1 MIRLATTERAY
12 PWGVLRSTN
21 ASKIKFALVEKG
33 LPFEVDRV
41 QPGDLWKKPAEMR
54 VVHPLA
60 KVPWIVD
67 DGLGVFDSTVILEY
81 LEDRYPTPALLPGAV
96 AARADVRMVE
106 TFADEALLTGVLA
119 GIWMP
124 LWQSPE
130 RRDAS
135 AQDAA
140 RGELRNSVLPWLEAR
155 LEDGREWM
163 CGDFSLAD
171 VALAPCAMVLEV
183 DATDLT
189 VVPHFAAYLDRLRAR
204 PAYRLIS
211 PQTTLA
217 DSERFG

>member
-21 ASKIKFALVEKG
+21 ASKIKFAMAEKG
-33 LPFEVDRV
+33 LAFEVERV
-41 QPGDLWKKPAEMR
+41 RPSDLWKKPDEMK

-67 DGLGVFDSTVILEY
+67 EGFGVFDSTVILEY
-81 LEDRYPTPALLPGAV
+81 LEERYPTPALLPAGAK
-96 AARADVRMVE
+96 ARAEVRMVE
-106 TFADEALLTGVLA
+106 TYVDEALLTGVLA

-124 LWQSPE
+124 LWQPPE
-130 RRDAS
+130 KRDAA

-140 RGELRNSVLPWLEAR
+140 RGQLISAVLPWLEAR
-155 LEDGREWM
+155 LEDDRDWI

-183 DATDLT
+183 DGTDLAAA
-189 VVPHFAAYLDRLRAR
+189 PRFAAYLDRLRAR
-204 PAYRLIS
+204 PAYRTIS
-211 PQTTLA
+211 PETSLE
-217 DSERFG
+217 DSERSD